1 MSPRVADPGAPAHAG
16 REPVRASGQRFLWLY
31 ALAWAGGAIAYT
43 PLLTLLLPVR
53 VAAQAGDVA
62 GIEWLALIAL
72 VGALAASAGGILF
85 GYLSDIS
92 RHRRAWILA
101 GLFLSSLLLPI
112 IGRAEGLAPLLA
124 LIIAWQLALNMMLG
138 PLAAWA
144 GDHVPDELKGMLG
157 GLMAMAPVM
166 GALAGVIV
174 THPDLPEAL
183 DRFLL
188 VGLLVAACMLPALVQ
203 PPMPQAPGD
212 HAPKTGPA
220 PALPRPRW
228 RNRVLPAMWFAR
240 LAVQIS
246 EATLFTY
253 LYFWLRS
260 LDPDV
265 GSHQAARLFG
275 LVMLGSVPLALAV
288 GRWSDRTDRPILP
301 LGLCALGAALGLAA
315 MAWSPDV
322 RMAMPAFAIFGLAS
336 AVFLALHSAQTL
348 RILPSPI
355 RRGRDLGLFNLAN
368 TVPSIVMPPLA
379 VTIVP
384 LFGYGGLFA
393 GLAILAALAA
403 FLLFAVAG
411 GA

>member
-1 MSPRVADPGAPAHAG
+1 MADPAAPGHAG
-16 REPVRASGQRFLWLY
+16 AVAAGDRRFLWLF

-53 VAAQAGDVA
+53 VAEQVGDVA
-62 GIEWLALIAL
+62 GVEWLATMAL

-85 GYLSDIS
+85 GHLSDIS
-92 RHRRAWILA
+92 RHRRAWIVA
-101 GLFLSSLLLPI
+101 GLILSSLLLPV
-112 IGRAEGLAPLLA
+112 IGRAEGLGPLLA
-124 LIIAWQLALNMMLG
+124 LIVAWQLALNMMLG

-144 GDHVPDELKGMLG
+144 GDHIPDELKGMLG
-157 GLMAMAPVM
+157 GLMSVAPVM

-174 THPDLPEAL
+174 THPALPEAL

-188 VGLLVAACMLPALVQ
+188 VGLLVAGCMLPALLQ
-203 PPMPQAPGD
+203 PPIRQVEGRVAPV
-212 HAPKTGPA
+212 AGPA
-220 PALPRPRW
+220 PVPPRPKR
-228 RNRVLPAMWFAR
+228 RRRILPAMWFAR

-260 LDPDV
+260 LDPEV

-275 LVMLGSVPLALAV
+275 LVMLGSVPLALAA

-301 LGLCALGAALGLAA
+301 LGLCALGAAIGLAA
-315 MAWSPDV
+315 MAWAPDV
-322 RMAMPAFAIFGLAS
+322 RTAMPAFAIFGLAS

-348 RILPSPI
+348 RFLPSPF

-368 TVPSIVMPPLA
+368 TVPSIVMPPLVVA
-379 VTIVP
+379 IVP

-393 GLAILAALAA
+393 GLAMLAALAA
-403 FLLFAVAG
+403 ILLFAMARG
-411 GA
+411 G